1 MSLFRRAEK
10 ILDKIDS
17 IELNEGDVS
26 IVDKVNK
33 GIEDIIHTMSG
44 RDEIKNQRRKMID
57 NIVLFTNTSGGTGVS
72 TLVSNVAYILS
83 DKRDFRVCVVDLN
96 ILRPIQHLWFRQ
108 DEDMK
113 HDLVDYLLGVCE
125 LSECIGKKNKVHL
138 LSARDRNLLDKIY
151 CNRNLAI
158 ENYNSM
164 LSILREFY
172 DIVIIDCPMNIE
184 SLLENTAIYNSDII
198 YNVWDEGIS
207 SIINTDRMLENMT
220 FSGIEA
226 KSKMNVI
233 VNKRTNV
240 HYSDSPIKEIG
251 LRLAGTAPFTTVIID
266 NQLKGKLYCRD
277 GVHTSDKNSRVF
289 AERMVK
295 LADVIINNGG
305 YKQQEEKS
313 EAK

>member
-1 MSLFRRAEK
+1 MSIFK
-10 ILDKIDS
+10 NFNKVLDKIDS
-17 IELNEGDVS
+17 IELDNDEVS
-26 IVDKVNK
+26 IVDKTNK
-33 GIEDIIHTMSG
+33 GIEDIIHTLSG
-44 RDEIKNQRRKMID
+44 RDESKKQRRKMID

-72 TLVSNVAYILS
+72 TIVSNVAYVLS

-96 ILRPIQHLWFRQ
+96 ILRPIQHLWFKQ
-108 DEDMK
+108 DEEIK

-138 LSARDRNLLDKIY
+138 LVARDRNLLDKIY

-158 ENYNSM
+158 ENYTSM
-164 LSILREFY
+164 LSVLREFY

-184 SLLENTAIYNSDII
+184 SLLENTAIYSADII

-240 HYSDSPIKEIG
+240 HYSDSPIKDIG

-277 GVHTSDKNSRVF
+277 GVHTSDKNSKIF

-295 LADVIINNGG
+295 LADVIIGNGG
-305 YKQQEEKS
+305 YKQEENK
-313 EAK
+313 EDR